1 MIAERILL
9 LFASRI
15 IIIILCV
22 CVYLQIIFQ
31 VMCWKAARVVQIMVE
46 PCMKIIHRY
55 IQAGAIFIPAALYIE
70 VVFLVNVVTL

>member
-1 MIAERILL
+1 M
-9 LFASRI
+9 
-15 IIIILCV
+15 
-22 CVYLQIIFQ
+22 QIIFQ